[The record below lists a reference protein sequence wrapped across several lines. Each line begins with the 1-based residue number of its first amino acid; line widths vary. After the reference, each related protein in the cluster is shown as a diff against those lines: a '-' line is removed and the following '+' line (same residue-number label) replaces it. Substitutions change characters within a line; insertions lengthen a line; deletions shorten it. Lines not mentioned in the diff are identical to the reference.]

1 MADLTDVQTGLV
13 ALISQ
18 ILYPNGTANPSVS
31 GTSYKIYPGWP
42 QPQTLDAD
50 MASGIVHVSVFAPP
64 MSRTIPQM
72 GNNRWQQSTVGAQTI
87 TGSVAGDVL
96 TLSGTIST
104 PMAALV
110 TANGTLYSYA
120 VQATDTLT
128 SICTALASQIP
139 NATSSNATLTVPNA
153 WQLSVA
159 FSVGSTAIKEVGR
172 QQQLFQVSVW
182 APTPGARQTAA
193 IAIDPLLRDQIRIA
207 LPDNT
212 WCQIRARSMAD
223 TDANQ
228 KPALFIRHLHYEC
241 EYATI
246 VSQAT
251 QTVAGQQI
259 TTTLTGGTL

>member
-13 ALISQ
+13 ALIAQ
-18 ILYPNGTANPSVS
+18 ALYPTGTANPSVT
-31 GTSYKIYPGWP
+31 GVTYKIYPGWP

-50 MASGIVHVSVFAPP
+50 MPLGTVHISVFAPP

-72 GNNRWQQSTVGAQTI
+72 GNNRWQQSTVGAATI
-87 TGSVAGDVL
+87 TGSVSGDAL
-96 TLSGTIST
+96 TLSGTVST
-104 PMAALV
+104 PMAVLV
-110 TANGTLYSYA
+110 TANNTLYSYA
-120 VQATDTLT
+120 VQPTDTLA

-139 NATSSNATLTVPNA
+139 NATSSSAVLTVANA
-153 WQLSVA
+153 YQLSVA

-182 APTPGARQTAA
+182 APTPSARQTAA
-193 IAIDPLLRDQIRIA
+193 IAIDPAIRNQIRIA

-223 TDANQ
+223 TDMNQ

-246 VSQAT
+246 VGQSA
-251 QTVAGQQI
+251 QTAAGQQI